1 MSPGLK
7 RRCSPCLA
15 VLGLLAA
22 CGTTTGGGG
31 SGVLDVAAV
40 KDVVIPTFGKDLSSS
55 PKDVPANPID
65 AKVPADGSAAAD
77 VAIALDIMTDPEDV
91 AAPSDVAAPVDL
103 IAPKDS
109 GPSCGDG
116 KCSAPETC
124 ASCSADCGQCPDL
137 CGDGKC
143 AASETCSTC
152 PGDCGPCPVGC
163 GDNKCA
169 SPSETCA
176 TCPADCGACPG
187 TCNPLTSASCKP
199 SEQCYVS
206 SKATPIC
213 SAPGS
218 LALGAPCKFLADCAK
233 GMLCVDSACRPVC
246 DAKGTPPVVGCK
258 APSVCV
264 ELTASG
270 VPMGYN
276 LGVCLGGDKCNLLSN
291 GCPSGL
297 MCVLFATDRAC
308 VTEGTVAVGGDCT
321 SSNTECNANGV
332 CLADDVGTK
341 KHCKQ
346 KCGADGSAP
355 KCTGLT
361 CGGLSIGDPPKSVP
375 DNLGA
380 CF

>member
-1 MSPGLK
+1 MTADFK
-7 RRCSPCLA
+7 RKCAPCL
-15 VLGLLAA
+15 VSIGLFAA
-22 CGTTTGGGG
+22 CSTTTGSGGAG
-31 SGVLDVAAV
+31 LVDVAAG
-40 KDVVIPTFGKDLSSS
+40 KDIVIPTFGKDLSSS
-55 PKDVPANPID
+55 PKDAPTSPGD
-65 AKVPADGSAAAD
+65 AKVSAD
-77 VAIALDIMTDPEDV
+77 VAALDDGAAQPEDV
-91 AAPSDVAAPVDL
+91 AAPGDDAAPADLVAA
-103 IAPKDS
+103 KDAGS
-109 GPSCGDG
+109 SCGDG

-143 AASETCSTC
+143 AVSETCSTC

-163 GDNKCA
+163 GDGKCA

-176 TCPADCGACPG
+176 TCPADCGGCPG

-199 SEQCYVS
+199 AEQCYVA
-206 SKATPIC
+206 SKAPVC
-213 SAPGS
+213 ALPGT
-218 LALGAPCKFLADCAK
+218 LGLGAACKAVADCAK
-233 GMLCVDSACRPVC
+233 GMLCIDSACRPLC
-246 DAKGTPPVVGCK
+246 DAKGTLPALACK
-258 APSVCV
+258 APAVCV
-264 ELTASG
+264 ELTTATG
-270 VPMGYN
+270 PLGYN

-291 GCPSGL
+291 GCPTGL
-297 MCVLFATDRAC
+297 MCVPFASDRAC
-308 VTEGTVAVGGDCT
+308 VTEGTIAVGGDCT

-355 KCTGLT
+355 TCTGLT

-380 CF
+380 CL